1 MRVTGSQDRNFY
13 RIMDSGAKI
22 TKGNQT
28 YYIYMDVVRR
38 VRGADGIGVGSVV
51 FTVCGHIQYNEQTI
65 KKKRGSS
72 CWMVLSCQAS
82 GNQLARSQSMFSAVS
97 SCQFW
102 NETSLTFLLK
112 PCRSAYFAAASTGSG
127 GFSA

>member
-1 MRVTGSQDRNFY
+1 ML
-13 RIMDSGAKI
+13 SG
-22 TKGNQT
+22 
-28 YYIYMDVVRR
+28 
-38 VRGADGIGVGSVV
+38 V
-51 FTVCGHIQYNEQTI
+51 FEVLMALALVLSSLLLCGHIQYNEQTI
-65 KKKRGSS
+65 KKKRGPSY
-72 CWMVLSCQAS
+72 WMALSCRAS

-127 GFSA
+127 VFSA

>member
-1 MRVTGSQDRNFY
+1 ML
-13 RIMDSGAKI
+13 SG
-22 TKGNQT
+22 
-28 YYIYMDVVRR
+28 
-38 VRGADGIGVGSVV
+38 V
-51 FTVCGHIQYNEQTI
+51 FEVLMALALVLSSLLLCGHIQYNEQTLTSSPASAVGR
-65 KKKRGSS
+65 KSMSNQQYEKRADPA
-72 CWMVLSCQAS
+72 LKYRLTRQKRQAS

-127 GFSA
+127 VFSA

>member
-1 MRVTGSQDRNFY
+1 ML
-13 RIMDSGAKI
+13 SG
-22 TKGNQT
+22 
-28 YYIYMDVVRR
+28 
-38 VRGADGIGVGSVV
+38 V
-51 FTVCGHIQYNEQTI
+51 FEVL
-65 KKKRGSS
+65 
-72 CWMVLSCQAS
+72 MALALVLSSLLYVDIFSITTNDKKEERIIVLDGPLRQPS

-127 GFSA
+127 VFSA

>member
-1 MRVTGSQDRNFY
+1 M
-13 RIMDSGAKI
+13 A
-22 TKGNQT
+22 
-28 YYIYMDVVRR
+28 
-38 VRGADGIGVGSVV
+38 
-51 FTVCGHIQYNEQTI
+51 
-65 KKKRGSS
+65 
-72 CWMVLSCQAS
+72 LSCRAS

-127 GFSA
+127 VFSA